1 MWGRRMYKK
10 TSRDEP
16 SRQSL
21 TSQTRLRPVIVRDTL
36 LVRLIQ
42 RDPYEEVA
50 DGLLLHSTPFRL
62 LGSLL

>member
-10 TSRDEP
+10 TSRDER
-16 SRQSL
+16 SQQSL
-21 TSQTRLRPVIVRDTL
+21 ASQTRLRPVIVRDTS
-36 LVRLIQ
+36 LVRLTK
-42 RDPYEEVA
+42 RDPDEEVA